1 MSAAMVYVRP
11 TAFDNGHK
19 FNLWNK
25 RIVKLYLNLMA
36 YYHTILK
43 KCKLLIYLKPNDE
56 NKKNV
61 RNKINIWN
69 WKFYSFFLST
79 RYLIDILLYYI
90 YKFFLKK
97 DDYSRNC

>member
-36 YYHTILK
+36 YYHDT
-43 KCKLLIYLKPNDE
+43 
-56 NKKNV
+56 
-61 RNKINIWN
+61 
-69 WKFYSFFLST
+69 
-79 RYLIDILLYYI
+79 YYI
-90 YKFFLKK
+90 EEV
-97 DDYSRNC
+97 